1 LPQAQH
7 KQTTLSATLDKR
19 IFQKPNQTQTNTPMT
34 REERMKFCSVCD
46 QSKFDT
52 KTGIVCGLT
61 NAKADFEEE
70 CPNFTGNKED
80 VYVYSP
86 PEEKKGLLAEKTM
99 GFIELMTPKA
109 GFFMSPIIIIFCV
122 LVYVSMVASGVH
134 FMEPTIESLVGW
146 GANFTTLTYQG
157 QYWRLISNCFLHI
170 GMIHL
175 LFNMYALLYI
185 GLLLEPIIGKWK
197 LGLAFILTGISGS
210 LVSLAWHDMIL
221 SAGASG
227 AIFGLYGLYIAL
239 LITNLIDKESK
250 KGILVSILIFV
261 GYNLLF
267 GLRGG
272 IDNAAHIGG
281 LFSGLL
287 LGFSF
292 YPILSNPQAKLKGL
306 LIPLVLMVFI
316 LSCGFII
323 VSTPKKAVVYEMRLA
338 EFVELEQ
345 KALSVY
351 PQYFTEANIEAI
363 NEDGIPNWEKCKNII
378 LQLDELPGFSEEIYQ
393 RNALLR
399 RYCDYRIASY
409 KLIAKV
415 PADRSRFLFMK
426 IEAYNKTLE
435 FIIRKLKGE
444 IIADNLMRYKAP
456 TIPKPVRRKPLRN
469 TVNNQAPMYIVDGE
483 IMTDMSH
490 IDPQNVKEVNV
501 LKGAAAEA
509 VYGDK
514 GKNGVMIITMK

>member
-1 LPQAQH
+1 
-7 KQTTLSATLDKR
+7 
-19 IFQKPNQTQTNTPMT
+19 MT
-34 REERMKFCSVCD
+34 REERMKFCSQCD
-46 QSKFDT
+46 NSKFDT
-52 KTGIVCGLT
+52 KQGIVCGLT

-70 CPNFTGNKED
+70 CPDFTGNKED

-86 PEEKKGLLAEKTM
+86 PEEKKGLLVEKVM

-134 FMEPTIESLVGW
+134 FMEPTIESLVNW
-146 GANFTTLTYQG
+146 GANLTTLTYNG

-170 GMIHL
+170 GLIHL

-185 GLLLEPIIGKWK
+185 GLMLEPIIGKWK
-197 LGLAFILTGISGS
+197 LGFAFIITGIGGS
-210 LVSLAWHDMIL
+210 LVSLAWHDMIV

-227 AIFGLYGLYIAL
+227 AIFGLYGVYIAL

-287 LGFSF
+287 LGFSL
-292 YPILSNPQAKLKGL
+292 YPRLSNPEAKLRGL
-306 LIPLVLMVFI
+306 FIPGLTLAFI
-316 LSCGFII
+316 LACGFI
-323 VSTPKKAVVYEMRLA
+323 VLRSPKKSVIYETRLA

-351 PQYFTEANIEAI
+351 PQYFTEANLEAI
-363 NEDGIPNWEKCKNII
+363 NEYGIPNWEKCKAII
-378 LQLDELPGFSEEIYQ
+378 LQLDELPGFSEEIYE
-393 RNALLR
+393 RNTLLI

-444 IIADNLMRYKAP
+444 IIADNLLRYKEP
-456 TIPKPVRRKPLRN
+456 IKPKPVRRESFRS
-469 TVNNQAPMYIVDGE
+469 TVNKKAPLYIVDGK
-483 IMTDMSH
+483 IMTDMSD
-490 IDPQNVKEVNV
+490 IDPKSVKEVNV
-501 LKGAAAEA
+501 MKGAAAKA
-509 VYGDK
+509 VYGSQ
-514 GKNGVMIITMK
+514 GENGVMIITTNN